1 MPQLQNLV
9 LTDRAATP
17 VAHTYTPLE
26 ISNGVGVVV
35 ESSGV
40 PVGNNRFSISLRKT
54 STGKYKVQM
63 NLTLPIVQNETI
75 NGVTTPKVVRTG
87 YAECTF
93 TMDSTSTLQERKDL
107 VGLLYSALDPA
118 KVLVNDT
125 VTNLQGIY

>member
-26 ISNGVGVVV
+26 ITNGVGVVV

-75 NGVTTPKVVRTG
+75 NGVVTPKVVRTG

-93 TMDSTSTLQERKDL
+93 TIDQTSTLQERKDL
-107 VGLLYSALDPA
+107 VGLLYSSLDPA

>member
-1 MPQLQNLV
+1 
-9 LTDRAATP
+9 
-17 VAHTYTPLE
+17 LE
-26 ISNGVGVVV
+26 ITNGVGVVV

-75 NGVTTPKVVRTG
+75 NGVVTPKVVRTG

-93 TMDSTSTLQERKDL
+93 TIDQTSTLQERKDL
-107 VGLLYSALDPA
+107 VGLLYSSLDPA

>member
-26 ISNGVGVVV
+26 ITNGVGVVV

-54 STGKYKVQM
+54 SAGKYKVQM

-107 VGLLYSALDPA
+107 VGLLYSSLDPA

-125 VTNLQGIY
+125 VTNLQGVY

>member
-1 MPQLQNLV
+1 M
-9 LTDRAATP
+9 
-17 VAHTYTPLE
+17 
-26 ISNGVGVVV
+26 V

>member
-54 STGKYKVQM
+54 SAGKYKVQL

-107 VGLLYSALDPA
+107 VGLLYSSLDPA

-125 VTNLQGIY
+125 VTNLQGVY